1 MFLFSAGAIERHGN
15 LEAAL
20 DALLMDPPV
29 TWNPIAAKKERFV
42 YIDIDGAIR
51 LINSLK

>member
-1 MFLFSAGAIERHGN
+1 MFLFSTGAIERHGN

-29 TWNPIAAKKERFV
+29 TWNPIAAKKGDKVDQQSEM
-42 YIDIDGAIR
+42 IH
-51 LINSLK
+51 K